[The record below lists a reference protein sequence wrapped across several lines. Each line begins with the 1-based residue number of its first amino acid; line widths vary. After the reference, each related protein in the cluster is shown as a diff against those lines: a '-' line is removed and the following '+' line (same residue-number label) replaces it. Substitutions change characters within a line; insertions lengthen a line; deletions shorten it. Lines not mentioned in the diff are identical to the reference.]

1 MKKHSIFL
9 STAILS
15 CLFIFSACNQSPK
28 QEAVADEA
36 KKDIYIQLYSVRDDI
51 KSDYAGTIAA
61 VAEMGYTGV
70 EAAGYNEGQFY
81 GMTPAAF
88 KQSIED
94 AGMEVLSSHAGRP
107 LADPA
112 ADTNW
117 EETWAWWDT
126 AIQAHKEAGM
136 KYLVVAWIPTPK
148 TLVDLQAYC
157 DYFNQIGEKCNA
169 AGIRFGYHNHNFE
182 FTEIEGQI
190 MYDYMINN
198 TDPAKVFYQMDVYW
212 VGQGGYNP
220 VDYMNKYPGRFEIL
234 HIKDELEIGKSGE
247 VDFEAIYNNAE
258 TAGAKYM
265 VVEVER
271 YTGTPLE
278 GVKESY
284 DFLNNAE
291 YVKASYSK

>member
-1 MKKHSIFL
+1 MKKHSTYL
-9 STAILS
+9 SALFLS
-15 CLFIFSACNQSPK
+15 CLFIFTACNQGQK
-28 QEAVADEA
+28 QEAVVEN

-51 KSDYAGTIAA
+51 KADYTGTIAA

-70 EAAGYNEGQFY
+70 EAAGYNDGKFY
-81 GMTPAAF
+81 DMSPADF
-88 KQSIED
+88 KKSIED
-94 AGMEVLSSHAGRP
+94 AGMTVLSSHAGRP

-182 FTEIEGQI
+182 FTEIEGEM

-198 TDPAKVFYQMDVYW
+198 TDPDKVFYQMDVYW
-212 VGQGGYNP
+212 VGQGGQDP
-220 VDYMNKYPGRFEIL
+220 VAYMNKYPGRFEIL
-234 HIKDELEIGKSGE
+234 HIKDELEIGKSGQ

-258 TAGAKYM
+258 VAGAKYK

-271 YTGTPLE
+271 YTGTPLD

-284 DFLNNAE
+284 DYLNNAE
-291 YVKASYSK
+291 FVKASYSK

>member
-1 MKKHSIFL
+1 MKKHSTYL
-9 STAILS
+9 SALFLS
-15 CLFIFSACNQSPK
+15 CLFIFTACNQGQK
-28 QEAVADEA
+28 QEAVVEN

-51 KSDYAGTIAA
+51 KADYTGTIAA

-70 EAAGYNEGQFY
+70 EAAGYNDGKFY
-81 GMTPAAF
+81 DMSPADF
-88 KQSIED
+88 KKSIED
-94 AGMEVLSSHAGRP
+94 AGMTVLSSHAGRP

-112 ADTNW
+112 SDNNW

-182 FTEIEGQI
+182 FTEIEGEM

-198 TDPAKVFYQMDVYW
+198 TDPDKVFYQMDVYW
-212 VGQGGYNP
+212 VGQGGQDP
-220 VDYMNKYPGRFEIL
+220 VAYMNKYPGRFEIL
-234 HIKDELEIGKSGE
+234 HIKDELEIGKSGQ

-258 TAGAKYM
+258 VAGAKYM

-271 YTGTPLE
+271 YTGTPLD

-284 DFLNNAE
+284 DYLNNAE
-291 YVKASYSK
+291 FVKASYSK

>member
-1 MKKHSIFL
+1 MKKHSTYL
-9 STAILS
+9 SALFLS
-15 CLFIFSACNQSPK
+15 CLFIFTACNQGQK
-28 QEAVADEA
+28 QEAVVEN

-51 KSDYAGTIAA
+51 KADYTGTIAA

-70 EAAGYNEGQFY
+70 EAAGYNDGKFY
-81 GMTPAAF
+81 DMSPADF
-88 KQSIED
+88 KKSIED
-94 AGMEVLSSHAGRP
+94 AGMTVLSSHAGRP

-182 FTEIEGQI
+182 FTEIEGEM

-198 TDPAKVFYQMDVYW
+198 TDPDKVFYQMDVYW
-212 VGQGGYNP
+212 VGQGGQDP
-220 VDYMNKYPGRFEIL
+220 VTYMNKYPGRFEIL
-234 HIKDELEIGKSGE
+234 HIKDELEIGKSGQ

-258 TAGAKYM
+258 VAGAKYM

-271 YTGTPLE
+271 YTGTPLD

-284 DFLNNAE
+284 DYLNNAE
-291 YVKASYSK
+291 FVKASYSK

>member
-1 MKKHSIFL
+1 MKKHSTYL
-9 STAILS
+9 SALFLS
-15 CLFIFSACNQSPK
+15 CLFIFTACNQGHK
-28 QEAVADEA
+28 QEAVVQN

-51 KSDYAGTIAA
+51 KADYTGTIAA

-70 EAAGYNEGQFY
+70 EAAGYNDGKFY
-81 GMTPAAF
+81 DMSPADF
-88 KQSIED
+88 KKSIED
-94 AGMEVLSSHAGRP
+94 AGMTVLSSHAGRP

-182 FTEIEGQI
+182 FTEIEGEM

-198 TDPAKVFYQMDVYW
+198 TDPDKVFYQMDVYW
-212 VGQGGYNP
+212 VGQGGQDP
-220 VDYMNKYPGRFEIL
+220 VAYMNKYPGRFEIL
-234 HIKDELEIGKSGE
+234 HIKDELEIGKSGQ

-258 TAGAKYM
+258 VAGAKYM

-271 YTGTPLE
+271 YTGTPLD

-284 DFLNNAE
+284 DYLNNAE
-291 YVKASYSK
+291 FVKASYSK

>member
-1 MKKHSIFL
+1 MKKHSTYL
-9 STAILS
+9 SALFLS
-15 CLFIFSACNQSPK
+15 CLFIFTACNQGQK
-28 QEAVADEA
+28 QEAVVEN

-51 KSDYAGTIAA
+51 KADYTGTIAA
-61 VAEMGYTGV
+61 VADMGYTGV
-70 EAAGYNEGQFY
+70 EAAGYNDGKFY
-81 GMTPAAF
+81 DMSPADF
-88 KQSIED
+88 KKSIED
-94 AGMEVLSSHAGRP
+94 AGMTVLSSHAGRP

-182 FTEIEGQI
+182 FTEIEGEM

-198 TDPAKVFYQMDVYW
+198 TDPDKVFYQMDVYW
-212 VGQGGYNP
+212 VGQGGQDP
-220 VDYMNKYPGRFEIL
+220 VAYMNKYPGRFEIL
-234 HIKDELEIGKSGE
+234 HIKDELEIGKSGQ

-258 TAGAKYM
+258 VAGAKYM

-271 YTGTPLE
+271 YTGTPLD

-284 DFLNNAE
+284 DYLNNAE
-291 YVKASYSK
+291 FVKASYSK